1 MKEFFLPPPNLRRPG
16 STVWAYLRDSG
27 GAAQENSVPQQE
39 AEVRAYC
46 DRYKLALVEIFR
58 DVAKSGGSVTGRDDF
73 ERMID
78 MSKIKDLRPDGLL
91 IWNFAR
97 FTRDKDDST
106 FYKALLRKRG
116 IVIHSMTDPIPDD
129 DFGSRIVETVID
141 LSNEEKRRQTSRDV
155 KRGLKALVS
164 EGFSPGTPPKG
175 YKRSAP
181 IERGIKRDGKP
192 RMVSKW
198 ERDPELWELVI
209 LAWTMRAEG
218 RSLQEIQNATA
229 GRLFT
234 SPASWNGF
242 FRSKTYLGIGVS
254 GDLEVENHHEAAIT
268 RDVWEAV
275 QKLNREN
282 PMQQDHPRHPRRV
295 GNPSLFT
302 GFTYCLECGSMMTHT
317 PGHKNKPWRYY
328 MCGTKFRQ
336 GVKYC
341 KSRRVGAQRSETA
354 VLDAVINRVLTVDF
368 FDQVIHVTRAKF
380 SDTSATEK
388 KIAALKERAVD
399 LDVAF
404 QRAMNAHEKTGSEL
418 ALERMK
424 QREGERAQV
433 KAEIAHLESQIAA
446 SKLEIAPEAIQI
458 AMNRWREQITEA
470 RKGDDI
476 KFVRAWL
483 YRFVSRIELGYN
495 RAQIYYTYPMN
506 DFSLAD
512 ALFAFPLRGGT
523 NNNPA

>member
-1 MKEFFLPPPNLRRPG
+1 MTAFYPPPPKLPPG
-16 STVWAYLRDSG
+16 ATVWAYLRDSG

-39 AEVRAYC
+39 AEVSAYC
-46 DRYKLALVEIFR
+46 DRYGLALTEIFR
-58 DVAKSGGSVTGRDDF
+58 DVAKSGGSVIGRDDF
-73 ERMID
+73 ERM
-78 MSKIKDLRPDGLL
+78 MSMSEVKNMRPNGLL
-91 IWNFAR
+91 VWDFSRFAR
-97 FTRDKDDST
+97 NVRESQ
-106 FYKALLRKRG
+106 FYRSSFWMKG
-116 IVIHSMTDPIPDD
+116 ITIHSMTDQIPDGD
-129 DFGSRIVETVID
+129 LGVLVEGFHDWINEQKRKKI
-141 LSNEEKRRQTSRDV
+141 SNDV
-155 KRGLKALVS
+155 QRGLKALVR
-164 EGFSPGTPPKG
+164 EGYSPGTPPKG
-175 YKRSAP
+175 YKRSGL

-198 ERDPELWELVI
+198 ERDPELWDYVI

-229 GRLFT
+229 GRLYT
-234 SPASWNGF
+234 SPASWSGF

-254 GDLEVENHHEAAIT
+254 GDLEVPNHHEAAIT

-275 QKLNREN
+275 QKLNQEN
-282 PMQQDHPRHPRRV
+282 IMQTGHPRHPRRV

-302 GFTYCLECGSMMTHT
+302 GFTYCIECGAMMTHT

-328 MCGTKFRQ
+328 MCGTKVRQ

-433 KAEIAHLESQIAA
+433 KAEIAHFESQLAA
-446 SKLEIAPEAIQI
+446 SKMEIAPEAIQI
-458 AMNRWREQITEA
+458 AVGRWREQITKA
-470 RKGDDI
+470 KDGDDI
-476 KFVRAWL
+476 KFVRTWL

-512 ALFAFPLRGGT
+512 ALFDFPLRGGT
-523 NNNPA
+523 DHSL